1 MADRQLV
8 DADEAERIRQH
19 ETIKDDVRRNVHSEI
34 AGQAAAAPVDRAR
47 EAAAAQTLK
56 QKAVDEVAGT
66 EREIARGRTA
76 ARGSQVIDYL
86 FFLVYGIVG
95 VATVLEAI
103 GARESSGFKQFMDTL
118 AWPFVA
124 PFRGVMNDPAVG
136 SFRLMLSY
144 FVAIGAFL
152 MLHLAINGA
161 LRLFATDASITN
173 RLPSTWP
180 SSTL

>member
-1 MADRQLV
+1 MAERQLV
-8 DADEAERIRQH
+8 DIDEQERIRQH
-19 ETIKDDVRRNVHSEI
+19 ESIKDDVRQKVHSEI
-34 AGQAAAAPVDRAR
+34 AGQARTTSEDRAR
-47 EAAAAQTLK
+47 EAAAAESLK
-56 QKAVDEVAGT
+56 QRAVAEVAGT

-103 GARESSGFKQFMDTL
+103 GARESSGFKQFMDAV

-136 SFRLMLSY
+136 SSRLMLSY
-144 FVAIGAFL
+144 FVALGAYL
-152 MLHLAINGA
+152 MLHLAINGM
-161 LRLFATDASITN
+161 LRLFATRKTVV
-173 RLPSTWP
+173 
-180 SSTL
+180 

>member
-8 DADEAERIRQH
+8 DVDETERIRQH
-19 ETIKDDVRRNVHSEI
+19 EEIKGDVRRTVHSEI
-34 AGQAAAAPVDRAR
+34 AGEAINAPVDRTR

-66 EREIARGRTA
+66 ERELARGRTA
-76 ARGSQVIDYL
+76 ARGSQVLDYL

-95 VATVLEAI
+95 VATVLEMI

-118 AWPFVA
+118 AYPFVA
-124 PFRGVMNDPAVG
+124 PFRGIMNDPAVG
-136 SFRLMLSY
+136 SSRLMLSY
-144 FVAIGAFL
+144 FVAIGAYL

-161 LRLFATDASITN
+161 LRLFATRKTVV
-173 RLPSTWP
+173 
-180 SSTL
+180 

>member
-8 DADEAERIRQH
+8 DVDETERIRQH
-19 ETIKDDVRRNVHSEI
+19 EEIKDDVRRKVHSEI
-34 AGQAAAAPVDRAR
+34 AGQAAAAPVDRGR
-47 EAAAAQTLK
+47 EAAAAATLK
-56 QKAVDEVAGT
+56 QKAVDEVTGT
-66 EREIARGRTA
+66 ERELARGRTA

-86 FFLVYGIVG
+86 FYLVYGIVG

-103 GARESSGFKQFMDTL
+103 GARESSGFKQFMDTM

-144 FVAIGAFL
+144 FVALGAYL
-152 MLHLAINGA
+152 MLHLAITGA
-161 LRLFATDASITN
+161 LRIFATRKTVV
-173 RLPSTWP
+173 
-180 SSTL
+180 

>member
-8 DADEAERIRQH
+8 DVDETERIRQH
-19 ETIKDDVRRNVHSEI
+19 EEIKGDVRRSVHSEI
-34 AGQAAAAPVDRAR
+34 AGQAAAAPVDRTR

-66 EREIARGRTA
+66 ERELARGRTA
-76 ARGSQVIDYL
+76 ARGSQVLDYL

-95 VATVLEAI
+95 VATVLEMI

-118 AWPFVA
+118 AYPFVA
-124 PFRGVMNDPAVG
+124 PFRGIMNDPAVG
-136 SFRLMLSY
+136 SSRLMLSY

-152 MLHLAINGA
+152 MLHLAITGA
-161 LRLFATDASITN
+161 LRLFATRKTVV
-173 RLPSTWP
+173 
-180 SSTL
+180 